1 MKGGCRMEHQQ
12 PEPRE
17 GPQPKK
23 PYSPPRVVEYGN
35 VAKLTRGSNGNGAD
49 AGNGMTMMCL

>member
-1 MKGGCRMEHQQ
+1 MEHQQ
-12 PEPRE
+12 SEPRE

-35 VAKLTRGSNGNGAD
+35 VGKLTRGSGTHGND
-49 AGNGMTMMCL
+49 AGLG

>member
-1 MKGGCRMEHQQ
+1 MEHQQ